1 MSKLSV
7 ALLAVYLIVMTALI
21 ADVYLLG
28 GSCPM
33 TIKIA
38 DKLIAGGHCEHV
50 SQ

>member
-7 ALLAVYLIVMTALI
+7 ALLAVYLIVMTALV
-21 ADVYLLG
+21 ADMYLLG

-38 DKLIAGGHCEHV
+38 NVLLAGGYCNE
-50 SQ
+50 

>member
-21 ADVYLLG
+21 ADMYLLA
-28 GSCPM
+28 GSCSM

-38 DKLIAGGHCEHV
+38 NILLAGGYCDE
-50 SQ
+50 

>member
-21 ADVYLLG
+21 ADMYLLA

-38 DKLIAGGHCEHV
+38 NILLAGGYCDE
-50 SQ
+50 